1 MYVGLI
7 VLLLYLEFKILVI
20 FNGSARGAQMLL
32 FVLNNLFLLS
42 LFRFIREMKMSVS
55 HGH

>member
-7 VLLLYLEFKILVI
+7 VSLLYLEFKILVI
-20 FNGSARGAQMLL
+20 FNGASTGAQMLL

-42 LFRFIREMKMSVS
+42 LFRFVREMKMSVS

>member
-7 VLLLYLEFKILVI
+7 VLLLYLEF
-20 FNGSARGAQMLL
+20 RGAQMLL
-32 FVLNNLFLLS
+32 FELNNLFLLS